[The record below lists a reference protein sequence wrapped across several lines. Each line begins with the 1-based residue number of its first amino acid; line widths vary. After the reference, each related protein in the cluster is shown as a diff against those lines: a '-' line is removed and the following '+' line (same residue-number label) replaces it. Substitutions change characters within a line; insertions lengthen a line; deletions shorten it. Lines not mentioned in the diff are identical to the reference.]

1 MDEFYHAAW
10 TASRAQASHPLART
24 GLAKPS
30 VAGHSDSSGTF
41 IDRDSTM
48 KRSLLSPLPLI
59 CAIGLTACA
68 QQPAQPPEPQAS
80 LADELVM
87 ATLWMQSSGEY
98 AALSHQAFNLARMNL
113 DRALAAPE
121 GSDRRPP
128 AIIVDVDETVLD
140 NTPYEAWL
148 IANDENYASDSW
160 AAWVDKASA
169 VAMPGAKAFLDH
181 AASRGVEVFYVTN
194 RDDDQRDATLRNL
207 ARVGFP
213 DADSEHLM
221 PRTDASDKTARRQQ
235 VAQSHWI
242 ILLMGDNLGDF
253 SSGFDRATAQA
264 RRAAVNAQANAFGS
278 RYIMLPN
285 PAYGDWE
292 GALYGG
298 DWSLSDE
305 EKSRARRNHLQ
316 VWGGP
321 ATH

>member
-1 MDEFYHAAW
+1 
-10 TASRAQASHPLART
+10 
-24 GLAKPS
+24 
-30 VAGHSDSSGTF
+30 
-41 IDRDSTM
+41 M